1 MMRVHP
7 PVDPDTVAYDV
18 NSAARVIGC
27 GRNKIYDEIAAGRL
41 EARKVGRR
49 TIIPR
54 AAILAWLDALP
65 RLITAA

>member
-1 MMRVHP
+1 MNVHP
-7 PVDPDTVAYDV
+7 PVETDAVAYDV
-18 NSAARVIGC
+18 NGAARVIGC
-27 GRNKIYDEIAAGRL
+27 GRNKVYDEIAAGRL
-41 EARKVGRR
+41 DARKVGRR